1 MDILH
6 RDVRSVIIKYL
17 NISDLV
23 NWSRV
28 NKFSYNIITSSF
40 DNYVHNIALN
50 SKLNIKG
57 VNMINTYQYYKLY
70 DKNIKFELNLNE
82 VFLYIK
88 KNHKCIVMGTFLKNV
103 GYIIYYFYNEVVLDY
118 NIKVLKKHD
127 VYDNLNN
134 YMKNLDNIDYNVKK
148 IINNALWD
156 KLK

>member
-1 MDILH
+1 MDVLH
-6 RDVRSVIIKYL
+6 KDIRGVIIRYI
-17 NISDLV
+17 NILDLV

-28 NKFSYNIITSSF
+28 NKFSYNIIASSF
-40 DNYVHNIALN
+40 DTYVYDIALN
-50 SKLNIKG
+50 SKINIKG
-57 VNMINTYQYYKLY
+57 INMINTNQYYTLY

-88 KNHKCIVMGTFLKNV
+88 KNHKCIVMGTFMKNV
-103 GYIIYYFYNEVVLDY
+103 GYIIYYFHNEVGF

>member
-1 MDILH
+1 MI
-6 RDVRSVIIKYL
+6 
-17 NISDLV
+17 

-28 NKFSYNIITSSF
+28 NKFSYNIISSSF
-40 DNYVHNIALN
+40 DTYVYDIALN

-57 VNMINTYQYYKLY
+57 VNMINTNRYYKLY
-70 DKNIKFELNLNE
+70 EKNIKFELNLNE

-88 KNHKCIVMGTFLKNV
+88 KNYKCIVMGTFLKNV

-118 NIKVLKKHD
+118 NIKVLKRHD

-134 YMKNLDNIDYNVKK
+134 YMKNLKNIDYNVKK

-156 KLK
+156 KFK